1 MGTATHAILR
11 VLSTYLY
18 TGKHRSA
25 CLRFGER
32 IGSAILPG
40 PAWLLL
46 NIMDSSFSCTQYVH
60 STCRVNGIHAMMCD
74 LTTLYDLTTCM
85 PFLGIQ

>member
-11 VLSTYLY
+11 VLSTFLY
-18 TGKHRSA
+18 TGEHRSA

-46 NIMDSSFSCTQYVH
+46 NIE
-60 STCRVNGIHAMMCD
+60 TCKTLSILPVRPHANLGFDAM
-74 LTTLYDLTTCM
+74 LLYYTKV
-85 PFLGIQ
+85 